1 LGSATDPGSGFIF
14 FWCGLVMAFLSLTV
28 LADSLREVGQE
39 QHEFSDTNWPKLFLV
54 LAALVLYGLLLEK
67 LGFVLTTFALFSF
80 LLWISEETK
89 WPIVFTVAGA
99 AALGSYA
106 LFELWLQVRLPKGIF
121 GL

>member
-1 LGSATDPGSGFIF
+1 
-14 FWCGLVMAFLSLTV
+14 MALLSLTV
-28 LADSLREVGQE
+28 LAESLREVGKE
-39 QHEFSDTNWPKLFLV
+39 GDEFSGTHWPKLFLV
-54 LAALVLYGLLLEK
+54 LAALILYGLFLEK
-67 LGFVLTTFALFSF
+67 LGFVLTTFLLFSF

-89 WPIVFTVAGA
+89 WPMILTVAGA